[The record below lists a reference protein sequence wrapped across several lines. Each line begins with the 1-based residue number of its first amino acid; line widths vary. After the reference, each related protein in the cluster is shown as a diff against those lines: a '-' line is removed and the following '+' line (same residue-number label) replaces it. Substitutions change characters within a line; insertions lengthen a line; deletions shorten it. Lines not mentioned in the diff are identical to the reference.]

1 MKKSAIIAAALSVLS
16 AFPAFADDGQKI
28 AGRVSHIM
36 DGDTIRI
43 GETHVRLWGI
53 DAPEVKQQCRGVN
66 SKPYSCGTEAR
77 DNLHKVISGRVVTC
91 HQRGFNP
98 QRGNLKSRI
107 VAQCYIDVD
116 RTDLGRAMVLAGYA
130 FRSGHA
136 GDLYA
141 DAQRFALKG
150 EAGLW
155 RGSFQEPWQWR
166 KANR

>member
-16 AFPAFADDGQKI
+16 AVPAFAAVGQKI

-53 DAPEVKQQCRGVN
+53 DAPETRQQCRETDG
-66 SKPYSCGTEAR
+66 KPYSCGIEAKST
-77 DNLHKVISGRVVTC
+77 LAKIISGRVVTC
-91 HQRGFNP
+91 HQRGSNP
-98 QRGNLKSRI
+98 QRGKLKARV
-107 VAQCYIDVD
+107 VAQCFVDVD
-116 RTDLGRAMVLAGYA
+116 RSDLGRAMVISGYA

-136 GDLYA
+136 QNLYA